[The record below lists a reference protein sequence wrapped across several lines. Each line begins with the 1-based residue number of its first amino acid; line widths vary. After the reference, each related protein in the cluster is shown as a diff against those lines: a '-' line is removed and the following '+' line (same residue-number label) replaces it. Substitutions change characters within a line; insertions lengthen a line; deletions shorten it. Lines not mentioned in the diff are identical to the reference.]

1 MMPETYNLT
10 FITPCFFAGANQA
23 VAELRTSAIRGQ
35 LRWWFRAL
43 GGAPEQECAVFGAT
57 AGDNG
62 RASAVQVRA
71 DVVQH
76 GPDWIPASMNA
87 GPAVWTFTG
96 AQNIPALAI

>member
-23 VAELRTSAIRGQ
+23 VAELRPSAIRGQ

-43 GGAPEQECAVFGAT
+43 GGSARTGMCCVWRHS
-57 AGDNG
+57 G
-62 RASAVQVRA
+62 RQRSSRAVQVRA

-87 GPAVWTFTG
+87 GPAVWTFREG
-96 AQNIPALAI
+96 KSWGN